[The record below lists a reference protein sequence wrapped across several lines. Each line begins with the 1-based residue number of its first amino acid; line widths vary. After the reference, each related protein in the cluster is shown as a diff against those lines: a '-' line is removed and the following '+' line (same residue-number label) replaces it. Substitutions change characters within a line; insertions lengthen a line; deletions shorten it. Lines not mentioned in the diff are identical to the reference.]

1 MKIIQL
7 EESQK
12 DVLQLEELK
21 KQRQEYEKAVS
32 IITDKIRAIIYK
44 YDTAKIDYTK
54 NPKR

>member
-12 DVLQLEELK
+12 DSLQLEELK
-21 KQRQEYEKAVS
+21 KQKQEYEKAVS

-54 NPKR
+54 KPKR